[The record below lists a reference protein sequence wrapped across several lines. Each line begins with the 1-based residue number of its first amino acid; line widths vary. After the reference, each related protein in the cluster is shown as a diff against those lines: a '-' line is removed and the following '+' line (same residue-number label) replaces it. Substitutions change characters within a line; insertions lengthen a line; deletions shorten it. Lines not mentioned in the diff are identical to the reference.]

1 MTIHRW
7 WRNRDALSRVVC
19 DLLAGEFARLR
30 PGGPVPAGQH
40 RWPETLPLGPEGV
53 GADSLDVLHLAS
65 VLNEAL
71 HLHRSGIEDYLL
83 ARRTVGEWL
92 DICEAALG
100 RFDGALS
107 FRTSGSTGEGKRC
120 EHPLPALEEEADALA
135 ALLSGAAHAPR
146 RVVSVVP
153 AHHIYGFLFTVLLPD
168 RLGVPVVDGR
178 GTSPGGLAAGLGPGD
193 IVVAHPDWWGALLR
207 SGATLADGVTGTSST
222 APCPPDT
229 ARGMRRIGLARLVEV
244 FGSSETAGLG
254 WRESPDAAF
263 RPFSWWR
270 FGDGGRVSRRLA
282 DGTTLSATLQDR
294 LSHDEE
300 GFRPSG
306 RLDTVVQVGG
316 VNVSLAAVQAHL
328 AGHPDVETAAVRL
341 MRPEE
346 GTRLKAF
353 VVPARDALPWEE
365 LCRRLTVWIDA
376 TLPAPQ
382 RPRALAIGPA
392 LPVNAMGKP
401 CDWPLASQGR

>member
-1 MTIHRW
+1 MTIDRW
-7 WRNRDALSRVVC
+7 WQDRDALGRVVR

-30 PGGPVPAGQH
+30 PGATPPSGYTP
-40 RWPETLPLGPEGV
+40 WPETLPLGPDGV
-53 GADSLDVLHLAS
+53 GADSLDLLQLAS
-65 VLNEAL
+65 ALNEAL

-83 ARRTVGEWL
+83 VRRTVGDWL
-92 DICEAALG
+92 DVCEAALG
-100 RFDGALS
+100 RFDGTLG

-120 EHPLPALEEEADALA
+120 EHPLAALEEEADALA
-135 ALLSGAAHAPR
+135 ALLSAGPVAPR
-146 RVVSVVP
+146 RIVSVVP
-153 AHHIYGFLFTVLLPD
+153 AHHIYGFLFTVLLPN

-178 GTSPGGLAAGLGPGD
+178 AASPGGLAARLEPGD
-193 IVVAHPDWWGALLR
+193 LVVAHPDWWGALLR
-207 SGATLADGVTGTSST
+207 SGAGLPDGVTGTSST
-222 APCPPDT
+222 APCPADT
-229 ARGMRRIGLARLVEV
+229 AHGLRRLGLARLVEV

-254 WRESPDAAF
+254 WRESPGAPF
-263 RPFSWWR
+263 RPFPWWR
-270 FGDGGRVSRRLA
+270 FGEQGEVTRRLA
-282 DGTTLSATLQDR
+282 DGTLLSATLQDR
-294 LSHDEE
+294 LDHSDD

-328 AGHPDVETAAVRL
+328 AGHPDVEAVAVRL
-341 MRPEE
+341 MRLEE

-353 VVPARDALPWEE
+353 VVPAANAPPQED
-365 LCRRLTVWIDA
+365 LCRRLTEWIEA

-401 CDWPLASQGR
+401 RDWPVASQG

>member
-1 MTIHRW
+1 MTIDRW
-7 WRNRDALSRVVC
+7 WQDRDALGRVVR

-30 PGGPVPAGQH
+30 PGVSSPAGGTP
-40 RWPETLPLGPEGV
+40 WPETFPLGPDGV
-53 GADSLDVLHLAS
+53 GADSLDLLQLAS
-65 VLNEAL
+65 ALNEAL

-83 ARRTVGEWL
+83 VRRTVGDWL
-92 DICEAALG
+92 DVCEAALG

-120 EHPLPALEEEADALA
+120 EHPLAALEEEADALA
-135 ALLSGAAHAPR
+135 ALLSAGPAIPR
-146 RVVSVVP
+146 RIVSVVP
-153 AHHIYGFLFTVLLPD
+153 AHHIYGFLFTVLVPN
-168 RLGVPVVDGR
+168 RLGIPVVDGR
-178 GTSPGGLAAGLGPGD
+178 AASPGGLAARLEPGD
-193 IVVAHPDWWGALLR
+193 LVVAHPDWWGALLR
-207 SGATLADGVTGTSST
+207 SGAGLPDGVTGTSST

-229 ARGMRRIGLARLVEV
+229 AHGARRLGLVRLVEV

-254 WRESPDAAF
+254 WRESPDAPF
-263 RPFSWWR
+263 RPFPWWR
-270 FGDGGRVSRRLA
+270 FGEEGTVTRRLV
-282 DGTTLSATLQDR
+282 DGTVLSATLQDR
-294 LSHDEE
+294 LVHSDE

-328 AGHPDVETAAVRL
+328 AGHPDVEAVVVRL

-353 VVPARDALPWEE
+353 IVPARNAPPQED
-365 LCRRLTVWIDA
+365 LCRRLTSWIEA

-401 CDWPLASQGR
+401 RDWSVASQG

>member
-1 MTIHRW
+1 MTIQRW
-7 WRNRDALSRVVC
+7 WRNRESLRRVVC

-30 PGGPVPAGQH
+30 PGGSPPAHPH
-40 RWPETLPLGPEGV
+40 RWPETLPLGPDGV
-53 GADSLDVLHLAS
+53 GADSLDLLQLAS
-65 VLNEAL
+65 ALNEAL

-83 ARRTVGEWL
+83 VHRTVGDWL
-92 DICEAALG
+92 DVCEAALG

-120 EHPLPALEEEADALA
+120 EHPLAALEEEANALA
-135 ALLSGAAHAPR
+135 ALLSGGAEAPR

-168 RLGVPVVDGR
+168 RLAVPVVDGR
-178 GTSPGGLAAGLGPGD
+178 GTSPGGLAAQLDPGD
-193 IVVAHPDWWGALLR
+193 LVIAHPDWWGALLR
-207 SGATLADGVTGTSST
+207 SGAALPGGVTGTSST

-229 ARGMRRIGLARLVEV
+229 ARGVRGIGLARLVEV

-254 WRESPDAAF
+254 WRENPDVPF
-263 RPFSWWR
+263 RPFPWWR
-270 FGDGGRVSRRLA
+270 FGDDGRVTRHLA
-282 DGTTLSATLQDR
+282 DGTVLSATLQDR
-294 LSHDEE
+294 LSHGEG

-328 AGHPDVETAAVRL
+328 AGHPDVEAAAVRL

-353 VVPARDALPWEE
+353 IVPARDAPPREE
-365 LCRRLTVWIDA
+365 LCRRLTDWIEA

-382 RPRALAIGPA
+382 RPRAFAFGPA
-392 LPVNAMGKP
+392 LPVNGMGKP
-401 CDWPLASQGR
+401 CDWPLATDR

>member
-7 WRNRDALSRVVC
+7 WRNREALSRVVC
-19 DLLAGEFARLR
+19 DLMAGEFARLR
-30 PGGPVPAGQH
+30 PGGSPPAGHH
-40 RWPETLPLGPEGV
+40 RWPETLPLGPEGA
-53 GADSLDVLHLAS
+53 GADSLDLLHLAS
-65 VLNEAL
+65 ALNEAL

-83 ARRTVGEWL
+83 VRRTVGDWL

-120 EHPLPALEEEADALA
+120 EHPLAALEEEADALA
-135 ALLSGAAHAPR
+135 ALLSGGAQAPQR
-146 RVVSVVP
+146 IVSVVP

-178 GTSPGGLAAGLGPGD
+178 GASPGGLAAGLRPGD
-193 IVVAHPDWWGALLR
+193 VLVAHPDWWGALLR
-207 SGATLADGVTGTSST
+207 SGAALPDGVTGTSST
-222 APCPPDT
+222 APCPSDT
-229 ARGMRRIGLARLVEV
+229 ARGLRAAGLARLVEV

-254 WRESPDAAF
+254 WRESPDAPF
-263 RPFSWWR
+263 RPFSWWE
-270 FGDGGRVSRRLA
+270 FGDDGRVTRRLA
-282 DGTTLSATLQDR
+282 DGATLSATLQD
-294 LSHDEE
+294 LLVHDEE

-316 VNVSLAAVQAHL
+316 MNVSLAAVQAHL
-328 AGHPDVETAAVRL
+328 AGHPDVEAAAVRL

-353 VVPARDALPWEE
+353 VVPARDAPPWEE
-365 LCRRLTVWIDA
+365 LRRRLTVWIEA
-376 TLPAPQ
+376 TLPVPQ
-382 RPRALAIGPA
+382 RPRALAAGPA
-392 LPVNAMGKP
+392 LPVNAMGKL
-401 CDWPLASQGR
+401 CDWPLASQGQ